1 MEYDKEC
8 IKQLQ
13 QINQLIIEI
22 NEQLRKAKQ

>member
-22 NEQLRKAKQ
+22 NEQLRKAK